1 MLMLSGANLL
11 SDGIFY
17 LYIENMQK
25 TYQTSI
31 ELKVRDYECDMQ
43 GIVNNAVYQNYLEH
57 ARHEYLIE
65 RGFNFADII
74 RDGIHLVV
82 IRAEIDYKKSLK
94 AGQRFKIVSAL
105 ERISKLKFC
114 FHQTISTQEL
124 SADIH
129 CVQAKIL
136 CASLTDQ
143 GKPRYYP
150 ALETLF

>member
-1 MLMLSGANLL
+1 MK
-11 SDGIFY
+11 
-17 LYIENMQK
+17 K

-65 RGFNFADII
+65 QGFNFSEII

-94 AGQRFKIVSAL
+94 AGESFKIVSTL

-114 FHQTISTQEL
+114 FHQTISIQEL
-124 SADIH
+124 SADIV
-129 CVQAKIL
+129 CVQAKIF

-143 GKPRYYP
+143 GKPQYYP